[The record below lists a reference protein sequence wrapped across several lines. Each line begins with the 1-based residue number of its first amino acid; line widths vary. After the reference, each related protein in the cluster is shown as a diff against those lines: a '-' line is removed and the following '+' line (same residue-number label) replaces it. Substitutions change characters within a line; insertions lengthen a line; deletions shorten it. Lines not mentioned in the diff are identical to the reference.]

1 MNKKQKNKLIWV
13 GVSIGILIIAG
24 LLYWQKNRPGELD
37 GFARCIEEKDATFY
51 GAFWCP
57 HCKDQKALF
66 GASTKYLPYIEC
78 STPDGQSQT
87 QVCKD
92 KGIVGYPTWIFAN
105 GNRQSGVVS
114 LEDLSATT
122 SCVLPSTVTN

>member
-57 HCKDQKALF
+57 HCNEQKRIF
-66 GASTKYLPYIEC
+66 GNSARLLPYVEC
-78 STPDGQSQT
+78 STPSRQSTPECAQA
-87 QVCKD
+87 
-92 KGIVGYPTWIFAN
+92 GITSYPTWEFSD
-105 GNRQSGVVS
+105 GTRQTGV
-114 LEDLSATT
+114 LSPEALAEVTGCT
-122 SCVLPSTVTN
+122 LPS